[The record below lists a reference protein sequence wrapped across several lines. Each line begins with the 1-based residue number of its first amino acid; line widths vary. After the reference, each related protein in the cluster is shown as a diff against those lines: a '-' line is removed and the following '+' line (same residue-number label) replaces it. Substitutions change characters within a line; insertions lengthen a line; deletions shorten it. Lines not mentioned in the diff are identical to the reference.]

1 MKVKIKSGRPLTV
14 HPGDRF
20 GMLTVLERVEDGP
33 RRQVRYLCQC
43 DCGNRV
49 TVRALSL
56 RCGDTKSCGCL
67 RRERMR
73 AATRAARHMTELLI
87 GVGADESDR

>member
-1 MKVKIKSGRPLTV
+1 MKAKIKSGRPLTV

-20 GMLTVLERVEDGP
+20 GMLTVLERAEDGP

-43 DCGNRV
+43 DCGERV
-49 TVRALSL
+49 IVRALSL

-73 AATRAARHMTELLI
+73 AAARAAAQVTSLMT
-87 GVGADESDR
+87 GGDDEGSH